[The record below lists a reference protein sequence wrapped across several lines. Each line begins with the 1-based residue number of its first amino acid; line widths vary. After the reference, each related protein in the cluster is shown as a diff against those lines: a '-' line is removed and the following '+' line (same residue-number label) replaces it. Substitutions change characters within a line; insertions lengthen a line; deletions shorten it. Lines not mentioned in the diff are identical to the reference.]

1 MDVGSPHRAVVA
13 GLDGDV
19 LVLLA
24 GTTQAMSGREIAE
37 RLGLRSHDGVRKALQ
52 RLAVQ
57 GIVVREG
64 SGNAY
69 LHQLN
74 REHLGAAAVLALA
87 GMRTELWARIREAF
101 ARWQVPPVHASA
113 FGSAARGD
121 GDDESDVDLLLVR
134 TADTPESHAVWVEQ
148 VEELRER
155 VERWTGNRA
164 SIIELG
170 EEELT
175 EQLAQPQP
183 PPVLQA
189 VLREGIDLAGVPARR
204 LLGDRRGS

>member
-1 MDVGSPHRAVVA
+1 VS

-24 GTTQAMSGREIAE
+24 RTTQAMSGRDIAE
-37 RLGLRSHDGVRKALQ
+37 RLGLRSHDGVRKSLQ
-52 RLAVQ
+52 RLASQ

-64 SGNAY
+64 SRNAH

-87 GMRTELWARIREAF
+87 EMRSHLWARIRDAIAGWEIS
-101 ARWQVPPVHASA
+101 PVHASA

-121 GDDESDVDLLLVR
+121 GDDESDIDLLVVR
-134 TADTPESHAVWVEQ
+134 PTRTPEIDATWVEQ
-148 VEELRER
+148 VEGLRDGIEA
-155 VERWTGNRA
+155 WTGNRA
-164 SIIELG
+164 SIIELADD
-170 EEELT
+170 EIAALLT
-175 EQLAQPQP
+175 RPQDQ
-183 PPVLQA
+183 PVLHA

-204 LLGDRRGS
+204 LLGELRAS